1 MSSLCVRILLG
12 NSLKHRPSQ
21 GTLGRGGFPNM
32 SNPIIK
38 AEWLVYLRAQGLHP
52 ADFGATT
59 WADVL
64 PSAERRATAL
74 PAKRRFF
81 WTARFAS
88 AASTAHFARATKAI
102 QANASGF
109 AVPTYANFNCWQGRV
124 WTPDAGSTQNINKT
138 DENAAEI
145 GNDWFEPTATPQ
157 LLKACPCPRCVR
169 WQAMC
174 GQAETDS
181 S

>member
-1 MSSLCVRILLG
+1 
-12 NSLKHRPSQ
+12 
-21 GTLGRGGFPNM
+21 M
-32 SNPIIK
+32 SNPIIQT
-38 AEWLVYLRAQGLHP
+38 EWLAYLRAQGLHP

-59 WADVL
+59 WASVL

-102 QANASGF
+102 QAAANGF

-124 WTPDAGSTQNINKT
+124 WTPDVGSTQNINKT

-145 GNDWFEPTATPQ
+145 GNDWFEFGRARGTKLMWYAQDQPVHFSHY
-157 LLKACPCPRCVR
+157 LLIYIECVVR
-169 WQAMC
+169 SKTEHDIHTCCHQ
-174 GQAETDS
+174 D
-181 S
+181 